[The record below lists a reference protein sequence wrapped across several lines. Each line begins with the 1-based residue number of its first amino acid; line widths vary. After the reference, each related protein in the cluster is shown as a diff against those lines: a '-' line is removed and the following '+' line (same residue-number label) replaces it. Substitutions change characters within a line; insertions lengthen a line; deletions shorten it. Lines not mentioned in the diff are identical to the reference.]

1 MSFKDRLIE
10 TFGVNPFK
18 CRNCDSDMILWE
30 VWHHQYG
37 VIYDELDKTNYRIL
51 IDDDIEKEN
60 IKEYITKQLVL
71 F

>member
-1 MSFKDRLIE
+1 
-10 TFGVNPFK
+10 
-18 CRNCDSDMILWE
+18 MILWE
-30 VWHHQYG
+30 VWNHKYG
-37 VIYDELDKTNYRIL
+37 VIYDSLDKTNYRIL